1 MGGVFVV
8 QGEQVHKTTI
18 TYGYLMKQNSTDTYK
33 YPKLQGGFIFKKK
46 DMQIFHHI
54 ENTSKG
60 LVVASLWFPQMSN
73 DGTVIF

>member
-1 MGGVFVV
+1 MFYVFMIMAAGIFLGGVFVV

-46 DMQIFHHI
+46 G
-54 ENTSKG
+54 G
-60 LVVASLWFPQMSN
+60 LVFP
-73 DGTVIF
+73 